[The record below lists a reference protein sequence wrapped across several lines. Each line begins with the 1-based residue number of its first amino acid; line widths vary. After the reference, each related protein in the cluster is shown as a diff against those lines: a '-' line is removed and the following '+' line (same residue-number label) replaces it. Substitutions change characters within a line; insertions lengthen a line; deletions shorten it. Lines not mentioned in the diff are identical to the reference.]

1 MKSQTSKEAKEG
13 MEGTFL
19 LLIYLKDTIDLIL
32 YYQNINIPAIFCI
45 VKEAESTKDTKSVD
59 KFEKEQHT
67 VSIRQ
72 ADIDQKE
79 KSDKGDKGNTSEGR
93 GTGSSSKLES
103 KDGDERGKE
112 AQNVEKPDQEVS
124 GSTPKSGAVKSGK
137 KKIVKKI
144 IKQKAKTVG
153 DAAASKKNDQVD
165 EKVDG
170 EQISDFPSDQPS
182 NDSATV
188 KAPGKKKVIKRVGK
202 SPQNEKNKDT
212 LPKVENEV
220 NCSEDKSKDNS
231 DLNAA
236 VGQDPVVKTTVKKKV
251 IKRVPKKKVTVEE
264 VSKKGEGGDANEKK
278 VTADETH
285 NVEKS
290 TADDKQE
297 KKSTADDKQENKSA
311 TDDKQEKKIPKSNS
325 TSPAVL
331 KRRDSVNLKKSE
343 KEPAVKNDNDTGK
356 AANPVTTSIDKQ
368 KVGEKDSSDG
378 KKERSRDGEQ
388 SKDEKEK
395 MGKDESRSKP
405 NKDLKEKRK
414 SEEPPRHPGLIL
426 QTRWSKDSKVGL
438 F

>member
-1 MKSQTSKEAKEG
+1 M
-13 MEGTFL
+13 
-19 LLIYLKDTIDLIL
+19 
-32 YYQNINIPAIFCI
+32 
-45 VKEAESTKDTKSVD
+45 ST
-59 KFEKEQHT
+59 
-67 VSIRQ
+67 RQ

-79 KSDKGDKGNTSEGR
+79 KSDKGEKGNTTEGR
-93 GTGSSSKLES
+93 GNGSSSKLES
-103 KDGDERGKE
+103 KDADERGKE
-112 AQNVEKPDQEVS
+112 AQNVEKPDQEVA
-124 GSTPKSGAVKSGK
+124 GSTLKSGAAKSGK

-144 IKQKAKTVG
+144 IKQKTKTVG
-153 DAAASKKNDQVD
+153 DAASKKSDQVD

-170 EQISDFPSDQPS
+170 EQKSDFPSDQPS

-202 SPQNEKNKDT
+202 SLQNEKNKDT
-212 LPKVENEV
+212 LPKVENEM

-251 IKRVPKKKVTVEE
+251 IKRVPKKKVPVEE

-278 VTADETH
+278 VTTDETH
-285 NVEKS
+285 NVDKS
-290 TADDKQE
+290 TADDKQA
-297 KKSTADDKQENKSA
+297 TADDKQGNKSP

-343 KEPAVKNDNDTGK
+343 KEPAVKNDDETGK
-356 AANPVTTSIDKQ
+356 AANPVTNSIDKQ

-426 QTRWSKDSKVGL
+426 QTRWSKDSKVG
-438 F
+438 